1 MIYDYMI
8 ILDCREKE
16 MIRFINE
23 TMEPDS
29 FKIEPLH
36 LGDVLISDKIIIER
50 KQWNDLASSIIDGR
64 YSEQSA
70 RLLQAKEE
78 GYVVYYFL
86 EGNLELY
93 KPRGISKETLMS
105 CVFSLTFEKGFFVVM
120 TKTPKESVD
129 YIIKFYNKYNK
140 TTIPNS
146 QKHGILTKKKN
157 SQITKENISTLMLC
171 QIPGIHSATCSIL
184 LEHFGTIQNIIY
196 ELNQNETLFE
206 DFTYMK
212 DSKKK
217 SLNKN
222 VIVALNQ
229 FLRK

>member
-1 MIYDYMI
+1 
-8 ILDCREKE
+8 
-16 MIRFINE
+16 
-23 TMEPDS
+23 
-29 FKIEPLH
+29 
-36 LGDVLISDKIIIER
+36 
-50 KQWNDLASSIIDGR
+50 
-64 YSEQSA
+64 
-70 RLLQAKEE
+70 
-78 GYVVYYFL
+78 
-86 EGNLELY
+86 
-93 KPRGISKETLMS
+93 
-105 CVFSLTFEKGFFVVM
+105 VM

-212 DSKKK
+212 DSKK
-217 SLNKN
+217 N
-222 VIVALNQ
+222 
-229 FLRK
+229 R